1 MILKN
6 STYKDEAIETTMYP
20 YYNGQ
25 KKKTQNNSNYNN
37 WLKNDFF
44 FFFKLKKKKKR
55 KKKKRDRKLGPTHG
69 DCKTAELVY
78 IQNCLC
84 ISLWNDS
91 IVWIKSSQMSK
102 IPPMAYM

>member
-1 MILKN
+1 MLKN

-37 WLKNDFF
+37 WLKNVFF
-44 FFFKLKKKKKR
+44 FFFNLKKKKK